1 MVEFGV
7 EVMNSIENS
16 SSKSKGV
23 GSKPSFVFL
32 GDQWENESSF
42 SRIQNLLTGMI
53 EAVMWRR
60 YKPVLSAIYI
70 IPCALLI
77 YLQTFSVVTK

>member
-16 SSKSKGV
+16 FSKSKGV

-42 SRIQNLLTGMI
+42 SRIQNLLTGM
-53 EAVMWRR
+53 
-60 YKPVLSAIYI
+60 KKTL
-70 IPCALLI
+70 
-77 YLQTFSVVTK
+77 